1 MNKMIIDFPFSEHT
15 KHSFIF
21 DENWVMYDFSPE
33 FGQCSHVQFGVF
45 DGGVLCFIQNK
56 AESFILRRNFVK
68 KQERNLLVSL

>member
-1 MNKMIIDFPFSEHT
+1 
-15 KHSFIF
+15 
-21 DENWVMYDFSPE
+21 MYDFSPE

-68 KQERNLLVSL
+68 TRTQFVGFLMMIPKMFLLGMKFYINKSFDN